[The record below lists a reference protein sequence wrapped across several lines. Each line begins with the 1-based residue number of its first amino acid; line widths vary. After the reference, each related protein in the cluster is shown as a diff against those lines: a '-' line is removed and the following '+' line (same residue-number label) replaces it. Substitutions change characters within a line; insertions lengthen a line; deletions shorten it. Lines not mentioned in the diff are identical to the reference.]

1 MFSFFQKKAVDFF
14 SADEKAQI
22 VQAIQDAERR
32 TSGEV
37 RVYIESRCA
46 YVDPIRRAREL
57 FEQLNM
63 HATDARN
70 AVLVYMAT
78 KDRQLAI
85 FGDQG
90 IHEKVGNAFWNAEVA
105 KMLQHFNKQDY
116 GTGIAT
122 VVKEIGEA
130 LVEHFPYDAKG
141 DKNELPDDIVFGK

>member
-1 MFSFFQKKAVDFF
+1 
-14 SADEKAQI
+14 
-22 VQAIQDAERR
+22 
-32 TSGEV
+32 
-37 RVYIESRCA
+37 
-46 YVDPIRRAREL
+46 
-57 FEQLNM
+57 M

-90 IHEKVGNAFWNAEVA
+90 IHDKVGNAFWNAEVA

-116 GTGIAT
+116 GTGISI